1 MNLFKKSLI
10 GIFVFVILGTII
22 PLFSVSAASLSGFK
36 FHTGSTNN
44 TAYPPTSNYL
54 QYPSMYIE
62 ATISFTQADITNN
75 NCVTVEATSDIEYR
89 PYEPLRLPYETI
101 TQVCASNPTNL
112 RIRGGFFT
120 TEAAYADFYKQHTA
134 RIRYKVN
141 SGDWITSQ
149 SFNWTTNNPFNI
161 QITATTPVLTGS
173 TVPVSVT
180 YQTNGTHPDQLDPSC
195 SMSNSNGANLN
206 PSWYVSPYSFS
217 ITPTAPE
224 PHTIWV
230 KCYDTVG
237 YKLVS
242 KPIDFIP
249 VVTISANPPA
259 ITSGNSTT
267 ISWDSD
273 RDSDTC
279 VMTNFGTTYNSS
291 PQTLYP
297 ITNSTYTA
305 TCTRNSSY
313 GGTLEKSANVTVTVG
328 APSFNVELSKN
339 KALVKALSNDYIGTV
354 DLGVT
359 ISGLPTGKSCSLYNV
374 NDPDIPVLLHT
385 YNTNINTTIP
395 FNNLLSTNNYQIIC
409 NDPTNKESVVQTIRG
424 QSGALDVASCTILEN
439 ASSCTPQT
447 ISWTTVNP
455 DTGSPTAIFQNGLQI
470 IQTTNNGN
478 QSIVLNGNGI
488 TNGATSKTE
497 TFESKNRVDGET
509 TGSSVPNLLDTKT
522 VIVSCALGSTWNGS
536 ICASTATVP
545 TITTVNPATNI
556 TATSAKGSGTIVSNG
571 GSDVTVSGIT
581 WSKLP
586 IQTNRNPNTILSENK
601 TTSGWAIGGP
611 WTPLHNMSPLDP
623 NTTYYYRA
631 YAINGVGYA
640 YGNQVTFTTLA
651 DTTNVMF
658 GSLTGSPNPCIIAQ
672 GSSTCNT
679 NLTWTINNIESTLSK
694 ITANG
699 MTDITLNTPTI
710 GNDYG
715 ATINNVTVTYP
726 SRTFYLYNNN
736 KSLVPVSPAGAG
748 RVVDAQCI
756 AGTSWNGTICAPLP
770 TSGTLTATNCQI
782 PLGGNSCNTTL
793 NWTTTNP
800 IAGVNSAITSN
811 YPFNNTQVFTGN
823 NGTNQIATVPYSS
836 RAFSLYH
843 NGVQLASATPSAL
856 CTFGTAWNPT
866 SQTCVSSVTYTVT
879 ASAGANGTISPST
892 RTVNAGATTT
902 FTVTPNSGYTA
913 TIGGTC
919 PRGGFVG
926 TTYTTGPITTNC
938 TVTAT
943 FSIGLATGVL
953 TIDPLSCDIAQNAST
968 CTVTGATWTTTN
980 ATQPS
985 LVDVNTGTVLSTL
998 ANNNNPLTV
1007 WVAYPQTDFALKHT
1021 GFPGILDT
1029 EKVTAKCVK
1038 DTEWDGS
1045 KCIATSGGLSG
1056 SVTASDC
1063 TISEGE
1069 STCSSNISWNTLNPI
1084 TGHNSE
1090 VTTPVN
1096 ITVGSGNDGD
1106 KSYDIRH
1113 GDTYFFLSHNSI
1125 ELGQDMARAVC
1136 ESGTTWNGTV
1146 CVADGGGGITDG
1158 DCGNEVDTCDAGS
1171 LIQLDDS
1178 PTTYIWQCSG
1188 INGGDPSPIC
1198 TKDINLG
1205 GGAINIDFKAS
1216 PKRIFKGRSSTL
1228 TWTTDADSCTG
1239 TASDGSPFVT
1249 DGKPN
1254 GTYVVKPNQTTT
1266 YTLSCKKFGVSD
1278 ASQDAEV
1285 KVSVIKFFEI

>member
-180 YQTNGTHPDQLDPSC
+180 YQTNGTHPDQLDPQC
-195 SMSNSNGANLN
+195 SMSNSSGANLN

-374 NDPDIPVLLHT
+374 NDPDIPLHT

-497 TFESKNRVDGET
+497 TFESRNRVDDGT
-509 TGSSVPNLLDTKT
+509 PGGSEPNTLDTKT
-522 VIVSCALGSTWNGS
+522 ILVSCAPTTTWNGT
-536 ICASTATVP
+536 ICAPTATVP
-545 TITTVNPATNI
+545 TVTTAPVTQITQ
-556 TATSAKGSGTIVSNG
+556 TSAKGSGTIVSNG
-571 GSDVTVSGIT
+571 GSTITTSGIV
-581 WSKLP
+581 WSTASIP
-586 IQTNRNPNTILSENK
+586 TNRNPNTINPLYK
-601 TTSGWAIGGP
+601 TTTGWAIGGP
-611 WTPLHNMSPLDP
+611 WTPLHDMISLTP
-623 NTTYYYRA
+623 NTLYYYRA
-631 YAINGVGYA
+631 YAINDAGYA
-640 YGNQVTFTTLA
+640 YGNQVSFTTLN
-651 DTTNVMF
+651 TSTMF
-658 GSLTGSPNPCIIAQ
+658 GSLTGSPNPCTIAQ

-699 MTDITLNTPTI
+699 MTDITLNTPII

-736 KSLVPVSPAGAG
+736 KSLVPVSPAGTG
-748 RVVDAQCI
+748 RVIDSQCI
-756 AGTSWNGTICAPLP
+756 TGTSWNGTICAPLP

-856 CTFGTAWNPT
+856 CTFGTGWSAT

-1146 CVADGGGGITDG
+1146 CTRVDIGGTDGQCGYPHDDCIEGVAFNQQESAESFTWQCKSEDGGNNSGICIEMKNVLPGGI
-1158 DCGNEVDTCDAGS
+1158 
-1171 LIQLDDS
+1171 
-1178 PTTYIWQCSG
+1178 
-1188 INGGDPSPIC
+1188 
-1198 TKDINLG
+1198 DITFE
-1205 GGAINIDFKAS
+1205 AK

-1228 TWTTDADSCTG
+1228 TWKATGATSCTG
-1239 TASDGSPFVT
+1239 TNFDTGNQIEGSLQ
-1249 DGKPN
+1249 
-1254 GTYVVKPNQTTT
+1254 VKPDSTTT
-1266 YTLSCKKFGVSD
+1266 YTLTCTDDVGGSAID
-1278 ASQDAEV
+1278 TAEV